1 LYHVREFPRILQR
14 DTGRLDYILPLFVLA
29 GTYAP
34 GLWFCPCWLHCE
46 SDWLPAVSDP
56 GAIFEIAITRVQEIM
71 IGIFCAAL
79 IHRYVLPAR
88 ISGQFNSKL
97 SQTLLAARQ
106 RIAETL
112 TGKPDPVSSPL
123 HMALALQF
131 LQASA
136 IISLMILRSLYRSGK
151 REKGFMTGLRD

>member
-1 LYHVREFPRILQR
+1 
-14 DTGRLDYILPLFVLA
+14 
-29 GTYAP
+29 
-34 GLWFCPCWLHCE
+34 
-46 SDWLPAVSDP
+46 
-56 GAIFEIAITRVQEIM
+56 M

-131 LQASA
+131 LQG
-136 IISLMILRSLYRSGK
+136 ISHHIPYDFAFSVPVRQAR
-151 REKGFMTGLRD
+151 KGFMTGLRD